1 MIQRIQ
7 TVYLFIVALVSFPT
21 PFLISEWNTVG
32 AEHFLAYNSTLS
44 FGFFHAIAFLSFVSI
59 FLYKFR
65 KHQMTLIKFVML
77 LDIILFVLYSYWFMS
92 YPNSQLLSIQG
103 LGLATPII
111 SIFLLSMAH
120 NAIKNDIELVRS
132 MDRIR

>member
-77 LDIILFVLYSYWFMS
+77 LDIFLFVLFFYLFMFYSYS
-92 YPNSQLLSIQG
+92 HHLSI
-103 LGLATPII
+103 
-111 SIFLLSMAH
+111 
-120 NAIKNDIELVRS
+120 NV
-132 MDRIR
+132 